1 MHQRHLE
8 REAVPKETAR
18 QPSPTLEPRRL
29 GPAPSARTITAG
41 IALLCL
47 IWGSTWL
54 VIREGLRDLPPFT
67 SLAARLLVAGA
78 LFALVG
84 PFVARKE
91 GGQRPSLQLSMVHG
105 FFVVA
110 LPYGIIY
117 WAETTLSSGLTS
129 VLWSVYP
136 LLLGL
141 TAHLLLPAE
150 RLVPS
155 QWIGLCVGFFGVAL
169 MFATDIAEA
178 GAASVRSGLVLL
190 ASPALSA
197 LGTTLLKRHGQGTS
211 SALLNRNGMCL
222 AALSLAILS
231 WTAESGLPVR
241 WSSAAI
247 ASVFYLALVGTV
259 LAFGLYFWLL
269 RHAPAT
275 RLSLIAYCTPVV
287 AVTLGGTV
295 GGEKIGFATLAGMAL
310 VFAGIGLVLT
320 GKRR

>member
-1 MHQRHLE
+1 MKR
-8 REAVPKETAR
+8 
-18 QPSPTLEPRRL
+18 
-29 GPAPSARTITAG
+29 APSTRTIAIG

-67 SLAARLLVAGA
+67 SVAARFLVAGTMFV
-78 LFALVG
+78 LLG
-84 PFVARKE
+84 PFVAQKE
-91 GGQRPSLQLSMVHG
+91 GGKPPSLRLSLVHG
-105 FFVVA
+105 FFAVA
-110 LPYGIIY
+110 LPYAIIY

-141 TAHLLLPAE
+141 TAHLLLPSE
-150 RLVPS
+150 RMRPS
-155 QWIGLCVGFFGVAL
+155 QWSGLCMGFFGVAL

-178 GAASVRSGLVLL
+178 GAESVRAGLVLL
-190 ASPALSA
+190 ASPGLSA
-197 LGTTLLKRHGQGTS
+197 LATTLLKRHGQGTS
-211 SALLNRNGMCL
+211 SVLLNRNGMCL

-231 WTAESGLPVR
+231 WTAESGLRAR
-241 WSSAAI
+241 WSPAAI

-287 AVTLGGTV
+287 AVTLGGTI
-295 GGEKIGFATLAGMAL
+295 GGEEIGLATLAGMAL
-310 VFAGIGLVLT
+310 VFGGVGLVLA
-320 GKRR
+320 GKRSLR